1 MSKCKMIMIG
11 KEESFIARILIKK
24 VQDVGVES
32 SFVPWNVGNIDAAK
46 EGITL
51 ITLYIDEGEK
61 PDEVVLRFMADI
73 MKEKNLH
80 MIVIGDEKDQ
90 GYVRRYVGEEYI
102 LKTFTRP
109 VDNRAYLKAITDFT
123 EVDDQA
129 EIKRSVLI
137 VDDDPQYLTMVREWL
152 KGTYK
157 VAMANSG
164 MQAIK
169 WLGKN
174 KVDLILLDYE
184 MPAASGPQVLG
195 MLRSDVETKDIPVIF
210 LTGKDDKESVMAVLS
225 LKPEGYI
232 LKTVQKNELLS
243 KIQEFFVLH

>member
-11 KEESFIARILIKK
+11 KEESFISRILIKK
-24 VQDVGVES
+24 VLDIGVDI
-32 SFVPWNVGNIDAAK
+32 SFVPWTVGNIDAAK
-46 EGITL
+46 DDISL
-51 ITLYIDEGEK
+51 ISLYIDEGEK
-61 PDEVVLRFMADI
+61 PDEVVLRFLSDI
-73 MKEKNLH
+73 MKEKNIR
-80 MIVIGDEKDQ
+80 MILVGEDEDLE
-90 GYVRRYVGEEYI
+90 YVRGYIPEEYI
-102 LKTFTRP
+102 QKTFTRP
-109 VDNRAYLKAITDFT
+109 VDNRAFVSAVSEFASL
-123 EVDDQA
+123 DDSG

-157 VAMANSG
+157 VSMANSG
-164 MQAIK
+164 LQAIK

-184 MPAASGPQVLG
+184 MPAASGPQVFS
-195 MLRSDVETKDIPVIF
+195 MLRSDVETKDIPIIF
-210 LTGKDDKESVMAVLS
+210 LTGKDDKDSVMSVLA

-243 KIQEFFVLH
+243 KIQEFFLLH